1 MADSLDCFSLFFC
14 CFCCSLCSET
24 STCQRVCPCC
34 QSKSTRYD
42 IDNDP
47 AFKDPEL
54 DAIVERQ
61 LYEQRAAWNAAHP
74 ESVAMSG
81 LQHPYTP
88 NIAPPPTAAMVDTE
102 KNKSVEGGRGSS
114 RGNNGTKELEQM
126 SSSLSSVSDEQSRK
140 STPMPTQ
147 VHTQPGSGPVMMMKD

>member
-1 MADSLDCFSLFFC
+1 M
-14 CFCCSLCSET
+14 
-24 STCQRVCPCC
+24 
-34 QSKSTRYD
+34 
-42 IDNDP
+42 
-47 AFKDPEL
+47 KDPEL

-74 ESVAMSG
+74 ESVAISG

-88 NIAPPPTAAMVDTE
+88 NIAPPSAAAMVDTG

-114 RGNNGTKELEQM
+114 RENNGMREIEQRP
-126 SSSLSSVSDEQSRK
+126 SSLSSVSDDQNQTSQSQSRK

-147 VHTQPGSGPVMMMKD
+147 VHTQPESGPVMMMKD